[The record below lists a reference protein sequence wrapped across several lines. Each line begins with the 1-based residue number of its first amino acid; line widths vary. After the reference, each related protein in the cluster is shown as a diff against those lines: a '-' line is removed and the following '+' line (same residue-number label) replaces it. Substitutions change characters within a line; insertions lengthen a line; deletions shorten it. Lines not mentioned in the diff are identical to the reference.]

1 MIDKET
7 KEKEPKDLLQAV
19 QEVSDYNAALKFL
32 NQECHVCLVE
42 YTANEMIQ
50 MFFCNHMFCRA
61 CVKLHFEHVVRNAA
75 IKKWTCPE
83 CGEPDIQQ
91 MEDPSEYFGLL
102 STVVQALC
110 EHDVTDLYHQKL
122 NEFAISKRPEFR
134 YSLQKNIIVLKIFES
149 NLSEVIKVPIDNLTL
164 LFKLIAKWDML
175 MPDSI

>member
-1 MIDKET
+1 MLSELKIPSLVQLNLLMHLIIDEET
-7 KEKEPKDLLQAV
+7 KYKIPKHLLQAT
-19 QEVSDYNAALKFL
+19 QEVSDYDAALKFL
-32 NQECHVCLVE
+32 NQQCNICYDN

-50 MFFCNHMFCRA
+50 MFYCNHMFCKN
-61 CVKLHFEHVVRNAA
+61 CVKENFDHVVRNAA

-110 EHDVTDLYHQKL
+110 EHVITDLYHQKL

-134 YSLQKNIIVLKIFES
+134 YYN
-149 NLSEVIKVPIDNLTL
+149 
-164 LFKLIAKWDML
+164 
-175 MPDSI
+175 